1 MVTKGLVGLSKS
13 MKWALGFIGVYWLLL
28 VFLDL
33 LGNVGNYLYPLQFFQ
48 YGDFLFL
55 ILVGGVGLGLYFAEK
70 PLKWNVL
77 TIRGFRNIYLYLMV
91 LVITAVFIQLYLSK
105 NNLDAGLA
113 GFLFKSVGIHLG
125 LFFLVLSAWSCGRFI
140 SVSLPLTTS
149 KNAAAIVHIALGF
162 AVMGIGLFLLGLLKM
177 IHLFPVLAWLLLLLI
192 SGGKGFAVSVKKWI
206 WDKKVSFTLSYLS
219 LFMVL
224 AALVVLSINLIAA
237 ISPYPVG
244 FDSLTVYMNIPSLI
258 SEYGSLVEGYQPHY
272 WSLITSLGYVLFDS
286 NSIAQYLGVLPGVL
300 SIFVVYRLARYFV
313 GIDWSIFAAVIFYLI
328 PVIVWQSS
336 IEIKTDLGLLF
347 ILLAAVLMVVD
358 HYRGKTLDVFP
369 IGDENPLSKGD
380 FILWGTVGALLGF
393 ALGIKLTAFITI
405 LSLVVFLFYIYSG
418 KYLASAAFF
427 ASIAVV
433 FGMEL
438 YRFAN
443 LDISTVE
450 KYVFVASTGVVSIFL
465 FVWAVLKKR
474 ESLLKPFK
482 LSVVLMLFA
491 GMVFSPWV
499 GKNIGEKGIISIS
512 SLINS
517 KDPTFELL
525 GSHPGL
531 NERDQMPRPML
542 MNSWEESES
551 ADYEPSA
558 SFVVSQEGPTGK
570 KEEINRYLGYEG
582 GAMRFL
588 TLPYD
593 LSMQA
598 NVSLFATHIGV
609 VFLGFFPLILLSFR
623 RKGLGSFILKL
634 VFILVWMSFSIWSV
648 HNADNV
654 LSYSEVMNSLSSYDY
669 GKGSAFFDSLQPIY
683 LLLLSPLV
691 FLASL
696 LSPVYSLLTFDSDAW
711 SLGIALL
718 SSVMLY
724 YLFRD
729 QFRSQKPLLRGLM
742 IFGGSYFIFWLML
755 SSGIPWY
762 GILGLALMPLM
773 LAKLYFS
780 NQDSPFKSI
789 PWVRYFS
796 LGFLIAWVLLLVF
809 FRLTPLAVTDV
820 PNPAQLDYKKPLSPS
835 SVLYACN
842 SIDRDQWLKRFY
854 NPSTVEIIDQ
864 LNRDS
869 EAKILNIAT
878 SLNFFISGN
887 DKRIYEDNQLDFFNA
902 IWTASRKSM
911 VVTTNRLKLAGIDY
925 ILLDLEVASLD
936 VTPDQSLLHKV
947 EELVEYLHNNPH
959 IELIATDRLVVHPRG
974 DRQMTVD
981 GSNVLVKN
989 HIFGNQIIEP
999 GKRALFKVK

>member
-1 MVTKGLVGLSKS
+1 MTKGMVGLSKS
-13 MKWALGFIGVYWLLL
+13 MKWTIGAIAIYWLLL

-33 LGNVGNYLYPLQFFQ
+33 LGNAGNYLYPLQFFQ

-55 ILVGGVGLGLYFAEK
+55 VLVGGIGLGLYFAEK
-70 PLKWNVL
+70 PLKWNAL
-77 TIRGFRNIYLYLMV
+77 TISGFRNVYLYLMV
-91 LVITAVFIQLYLSK
+91 LVTTAVFIQLYLSK
-105 NNLDAGLA
+105 NDLDAGLV
-113 GFLFKSVGIHLG
+113 GFLYKSLGIHFG
-125 LFFLVLSAWSCGRFI
+125 VFLFVLSAWSAGRFI
-140 SVSLPLTTS
+140 AVRLPLSTS
-149 KNAAAIVHIALGF
+149 KNAAAIIHVALGF
-162 AVMGIGLFLLGLLKM
+162 AVMSIGVFFLGLFKV
-177 IHLFPVLAWLLLLLI
+177 INVFTVLAWLLLLLI
-192 SGGKGFAVSVKKWI
+192 SGGKGFAVTVKEWV
-206 WDKKVSFTLSYLS
+206 WDKKTSFTLSYLS
-219 LFMVL
+219 VFLLL
-224 AALVVLSINLIAA
+224 AALVVLSINLVAA
-237 ISPYPVG
+237 ISPYPIG

-258 SEYGSLVEGYQPHY
+258 SEYGSLVEGFQPHY
-272 WSLITSLGYVLFDS
+272 WSLITSLGYVVFDS
-286 NSIAQYLGVLPGVL
+286 NSIAQYLGVLPGIL
-300 SIFVVYRLARYFV
+300 SIFVVYRIARYFV

-347 ILLAAVLMVVD
+347 ILLTAVLMVVD

-369 IGDENPLSKGD
+369 IGDKNPLSKGD
-380 FILWGTVGALLGF
+380 LILWGTVGALFGF

-418 KYLASAAFF
+418 RYLASAAFF
-427 ASIAVV
+427 AAIAVV

-438 YRFAN
+438 YGFAN
-443 LDISTVE
+443 LDISTIE
-450 KYVFVASTGVVSIFL
+450 KYVFIASTGAVSIVL

-491 GMVFSPWV
+491 GIVFSPWV
-499 GKNIGEKGIISIS
+499 GKNIAEHGAISIS

-531 NERDQMPRPML
+531 NQRDQMPRPML
-542 MNSWEESES
+542 MNSWEESEWVNS
-551 ADYEPSA
+551 EPSVT
-558 SFVVSQEGPTGK
+558 FVVSEEGPTGK
-570 KEEINRYLGYEG
+570 QEEINRYLGYEG

-609 VFLGFFPLILLSFR
+609 IFLGFFPLILLFFR
-623 RKGLGSFILKL
+623 REGLAPFILKL
-634 VFILVWMSFSIWSV
+634 AFILLWMSFSVWSV
-648 HNADNV
+648 HNTDNV
-654 LSYSEVMNSLSSYDY
+654 LSYSEVMNSLSSYNY

-683 LLLLSPLV
+683 LLLMSPLV

-696 LSPVYSLLTFDSDAW
+696 LSPLYALLTYDSDAW
-711 SLGIALL
+711 SLGFVIL
-718 SSVMLY
+718 SSVLLY
-724 YLFRD
+724 YLFRG
-729 QFRSQKPLLRGLM
+729 QFRKQKPLMRGLM
-742 IFGGSYFIFWLML
+742 IFGGCYFIFWLML

-762 GILGLALMPLM
+762 GILGLALMPVL

-780 NQDSPFKSI
+780 NQDSPYKWI

-820 PNPAQLDYKKPLSPS
+820 PDPAQLDYKKPLSPS

-842 SIDRDQWLKRFY
+842 SIDRDQWLMRFY
-854 NPSTVEIIDQ
+854 NPPTVEIIDQ

-869 EAKILNIAT
+869 EAKVLNVGT
-878 SLNFFISGN
+878 SLNFFIRGN
-887 DKRIYEDNQLDFFNA
+887 DRRLYEDNQLDFFNA
-902 IWTASRKSM
+902 IWSASRKSM

-925 ILLDLEVASLD
+925 ILLDLDVATLD
-936 VTPDQSLLHKV
+936 VTPDQSLLRKV

-974 DRQMTVD
+974 DRQMTID